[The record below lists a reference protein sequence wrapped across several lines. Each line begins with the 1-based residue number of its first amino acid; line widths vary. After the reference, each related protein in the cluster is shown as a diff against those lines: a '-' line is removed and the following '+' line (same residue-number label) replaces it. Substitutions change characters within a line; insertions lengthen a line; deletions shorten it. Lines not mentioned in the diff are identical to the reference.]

1 MSTTGYLLLVLLAA
15 IISTQLLM
23 LSSRRKPLT
32 KRLRDLNE
40 GGDAAT
46 IGFAVLISCAAL
58 GAFIGHF
65 FDAPGPGTAAGMA
78 VALLAMA
85 AAIIWSHKRRQPPPR
100 HRDH

>member
-1 MSTTGYLLLVLLAA
+1 MSTTGYLLLLLLAA

-23 LSSRRKPLT
+23 LSSRRKPLA

-46 IGFAVLISCAAL
+46 IGIAVLIMCAAL

-65 FDAPGPGTAAGMA
+65 FDAPAQA
-78 VALLAMA
+78 
-85 AAIIWSHKRRQPPPR
+85 RQPARPSRCSP
-100 HRDH
+100 